1 MQMLVEPGLYRTT
14 VAYPGH
20 EDLIPADALVFVG
33 RPRDSEL
40 GFVVHPQQNRHNRW
54 YWNEPTVPM
63 TDPSWEQTLRKL
75 PTEGFYTLP
84 EELHL
89 DGGGIWRK
97 NAIVQLGYDRTGRG
111 ILFVGERHDG
121 ADDNAL
127 YFADR
132 GTRIDDTLLD
142 RLVWAPI
149 LPVRRMDA

>member
-1 MQMLVEPGLYRTT
+1 MSFEFYQGTASENTTPRITVRKGGQLVLTSGAVAMLG
-14 VAYPGH
+14 
-20 EDLIPADALVFVG
+20 DDI
-33 RPRDSEL
+33 
-40 GFVVHPQQNRHNRW
+40 
-54 YWNEPTVPM
+54 
-63 TDPSWEQTLRKL
+63 
-75 PTEGFYTLP
+75 
-84 EELHL
+84 
-89 DGGGIWRK
+89 K
-97 NAIVQLGYDRTGRG
+97 NVQLGYDRTGRG